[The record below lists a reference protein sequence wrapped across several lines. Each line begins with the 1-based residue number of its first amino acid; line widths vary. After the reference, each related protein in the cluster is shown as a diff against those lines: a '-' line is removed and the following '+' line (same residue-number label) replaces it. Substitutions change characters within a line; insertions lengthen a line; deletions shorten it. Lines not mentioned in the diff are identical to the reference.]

1 MCNRITQ
8 EKELLEKHNLWLD
21 EELKVKVKNL
31 AELRKTNMDEEA
43 RMSARIAELEREIS
57 ESCSSL
63 WRGKE
68 CISELE
74 QRVSYME
81 KELCSTKDAATANE
95 QRLGAELSTVWFY
108 LKSLSSC
115 CCNVCVCFPL
125 LVLPLFVYLTA
136 AWCLE
141 ILPLVSCSV
150 LIYSPF

>member
-95 QRLGAELSTVWFY
+95 QRLGSCQLEAE
-108 LKSLSSC
+108 
-115 CCNVCVCFPL
+115 
-125 LVLPLFVYLTA
+125 A
-136 AWCLE
+136 
-141 ILPLVSCSV
+141 
-150 LIYSPF
+150 